1 MFFLERGR
9 LRGLDRW
16 LLAPVTGSIHDCSR
30 GGAVA
35 ESNTARVMAE
45 RVQTLKM
52 PSSMPVVIQLDN
64 TALDTFLKG
73 LMQAL
78 QEMGAEVA
86 EARSKA
92 SSSEATAAHL
102 IQQVRAQ
109 CPACSKLFP
118 YPKPCPHA
126 LHGIACAANLSD
138 DSRFPDAARAQL
150 TLAGVWPER

>member
-1 MFFLERGR
+1 
-9 LRGLDRW
+9 
-16 LLAPVTGSIHDCSR
+16 
-30 GGAVA
+30 
-35 ESNTARVMAE
+35 MAE

-78 QEMGAEVA
+78 QEMGTEVA

-102 IQQVRAQ
+102 IQQVRLRP
-109 CPACSKLFP
+109 PACPKLSP
-118 YPKPCPHA
+118 HPKPLPHA
-126 LHGIACAANLSD
+126 L
-138 DSRFPDAARAQL
+138 
-150 TLAGVWPER
+150 